1 MSVLPPAADTDALRL
16 LLSTHLRTFADFV
29 RVLSGAPER
38 SAPGKVFSL
47 RLTSA
52 MVERSRSFAHRM
64 EAMGFKCITLT
75 NVDTGEEITD
85 VDSLVRDS
93 PRA

>member
-1 MSVLPPAADTDALRL
+1 
-16 LLSTHLRTFADFV
+16 
-29 RVLSGAPER
+29 
-38 SAPGKVFSL
+38 
-47 RLTSA
+47 